1 MGVRVEGLD
10 DLIKMF
16 DKLSDKSRVDEIAK
30 KAVDAA
36 LPTLTSSIRSH
47 IHPSEAAAGVTQKSA
62 KVNAFGVFGVG
73 TVTGHDR
80 HGVPYAKIANVL
92 EYGRH
97 DRKPPHKPWRAA
109 SASSAESAS
118 IKIMEEIIK
127 SEMGCD

>member
-1 MGVRVEGLD
+1 MGARVEGLD
-10 DLIKMF
+10 ELIKLF

-47 IHPSEAAAGVTQKSA
+47 IHPSEAAAGVTQRSA

-80 HGVPYAKIANVL
+80 YGVPYAKIANVL

-97 DRKPPHKPWRAA
+97 DGKPPHKPWRAA
-109 SASSAESAS
+109 SVSSAEPAC
-118 IKIMEEIIK
+118 IKIMEQIIK
-127 SEMGCD
+127 SEMDCD

>member
-10 DLIKMF
+10 DLIKLF
-16 DKLSDKSRVDEIAK
+16 DRLSDKTRVDEIAQ
-30 KAVDAA
+30 KAINAA

-47 IHPSEAAAGVTQKSA
+47 IHPSEAAAGVTQRSA

-80 HGVPYAKIANVL
+80 YGVPYAKIANVL

-109 SASSAESAS
+109 SASSAEPAS
-118 IKIMEEIIK
+118 IKIMEQIIK
-127 SEMGCD
+127 SEMDCD

>member
-16 DKLSDKSRVDEIAK
+16 DKLSDKSRVDEIAQ
-30 KAVDAA
+30 KAINAA

-80 HGVPYAKIANVL
+80 YGVSYAKIANVL

-109 SASSAESAS
+109 SASSAEPAS
-118 IKIMEEIIK
+118 IKIMEQIIK
-127 SEMGCD
+127 SEMDCD

>member
-1 MGVRVEGLD
+1 MGVRVDGLD
-10 DLIKMF
+10 ELIKLF
-16 DKLSDKSRVDEIAK
+16 DRLSDKSRVDEIAQ
-30 KAVDAA
+30 KAINAA

-80 HGVPYAKIANVL
+80 YGVPYAKIANVL

-97 DRKPPHKPWRAA
+97 DSKPPHKPWRAA
-109 SASSAESAS
+109 SASSAEPAS
-118 IKIMEEIIK
+118 IKIMEQIIK
-127 SEMGCD
+127 SEMDCD

>member
-1 MGVRVEGLD
+1 
-10 DLIKMF
+10 MF

-80 HGVPYAKIANVL
+80 YGVPYAKIANVL

-109 SASSAESAS
+109 SASSAEPAS

>member
-10 DLIKMF
+10 GLIKMF
-16 DKLSDKSRVDEIAK
+16 DKLSDKTRVDEIAK

-80 HGVPYAKIANVL
+80 YGVPYAKIANVL

-97 DRKPPHKPWRAA
+97 DGKPPHKPWRAA
-109 SASSAESAS
+109 SASSAEPES
-118 IKIMEEIIK
+118 IKIMEQIIK
-127 SEMGCD
+127 SEMDCD

>member
-109 SASSAESAS
+109 SASSAKSAS